1 MKNLSEKS
9 EKTVKHFLRNCIY
22 CMRREI
28 IRKEIAENKKEKYR
42 LIIQK
47 LIKILFIGRRCNM
60 NVSFIKT
67 KC

>member
-1 MKNLSEKS
+1 
-9 EKTVKHFLRNCIY
+9 
-22 CMRREI
+22 MRGEI
-28 IRKEIAENKKEKYR
+28 IRKEIAENKKGKYR

-47 LIKILFIGRRCNM
+47 LIKILFIGRWCNM